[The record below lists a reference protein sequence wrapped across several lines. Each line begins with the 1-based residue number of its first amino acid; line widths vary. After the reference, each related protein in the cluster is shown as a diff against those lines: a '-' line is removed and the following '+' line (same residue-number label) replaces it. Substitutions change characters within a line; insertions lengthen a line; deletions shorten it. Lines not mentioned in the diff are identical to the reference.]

1 MARTI
6 EQIQAEII
14 AAKSADANLSALTS
28 GSVTAIWRLITRV
41 VAKAIVTM
49 EVLFDSFKLDVDSA
63 IATLKPHTA
72 RWYQQKALNF
82 QYGYSLVDGQDYYD
96 NSALTVDQIAASK
109 IVSNA
114 AVTDTPGQLVVKVN
128 KTVSGVLT
136 PLATAEYNAVV
147 SYLAEI
153 KDAGIRI
160 SVLTFDADKLKLVI
174 DCYYDPII
182 LGPTGARLDG
192 SSNTPVKDAINNFL
206 LTLPYNGV
214 FVKAHLVDAIQAV
227 DGVFVPEVRS
237 CLAARFDNASFIGVD
252 IQYAPYSG
260 FMRIYNDA
268 DLVINY
274 IANV

>member
-6 EQIQAEII
+6 ETIQAEII
-14 AAKSADANLSALTS
+14 AAKEADANLSALTS
-28 GSVTAIWRLITRV
+28 GSATAIWRLITRV

-49 EVLFDSFKLDVDSA
+49 EVLFDSFKLEVNVA

-96 NSALTVDQIAASK
+96 NSALTVDQIAAAK

-128 KTVSGVLT
+128 KTVGGVLV

-237 CLAARFDNASFIGVD
+237 CLAARFDNASFTGVD

-260 FMRIYNDA
+260 FLRVYSDV

>member
-14 AAKSADANLSALTS
+14 AAKEADANLSALTS
-28 GSVTAIWRLITRV
+28 GSATAIWRLITRV

-72 RWYQQKALNF
+72 RWYQQKALDF

-160 SVLTFDADKLKLVI
+160 SVLTFNADKLKLVI

-237 CLAARFDNASFIGVD
+237 CLAARFDNASFTGVD

-260 FMRIYNDA
+260 FLRIYNDA